1 MMMITLK
8 DPSEIG
14 NRGTWLFLRM
24 VLAMRVN
31 GFLAHKSVKVEVS
44 KFGQMVQCM
53 RASGKTTKLMV
64 KAD

>member
-8 DPSEIG
+8 DHSEIG

-31 GFLAHKSVKVEVS
+31 GFLAHKFVKVGAS
-44 KFGQMVQCM
+44 RFGQMVQCT
-53 RASGKTTKLMV
+53 RDSGKTTKPMV
-64 KAD
+64 KVD

>member
-8 DPSEIG
+8 DPLAIENKGI
-14 NRGTWLFLRM
+14 WLFLRM

-31 GFLAHKSVKVEVS
+31 GFLAHKFVKVEAF

-53 RASGKTTKLMV
+53 RVSGKTTKPME
-64 KAD
+64 KED